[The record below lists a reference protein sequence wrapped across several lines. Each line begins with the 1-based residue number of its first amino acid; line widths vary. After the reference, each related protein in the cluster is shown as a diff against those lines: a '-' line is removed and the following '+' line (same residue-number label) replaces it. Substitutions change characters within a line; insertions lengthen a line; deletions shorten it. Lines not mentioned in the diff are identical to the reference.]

1 MPDTELPDTEL
12 HSPARKRAPSFLT
25 PLLFQIVVMVGVA
38 LLVYPQA
45 ADWFAGFGQR
55 ATIAAYVQSVNDMP
69 SPDRTSALQAARQY
83 NGTIPAGRLR
93 DPFTSDGSDDTK
105 TAGFKDYAKLL
116 NPNGDGIMGT
126 LIYPNANIDLPIYHG
141 TDDAV
146 MVHGIG
152 HLYGSSLPV
161 GGPSTHAVLTSHS
174 GLIDAK
180 LFTNLVGAAS
190 IGDIFHISVL
200 GEDLYYQVDDIE
212 TVLPAQT
219 DSLSITPGKDYVTL
233 VTCTPIGVNSHR
245 LLVRGVRIPPP
256 VQPAVDSGP
265 EVLAGQPTSAGFP
278 WWALWLTAALAGT
291 SYLYVPLRRRG
302 RKEHTS

>member
-1 MPDTELPDTEL
+1 MTSTELE
-12 HSPARKRAPSFLT
+12 SSARKRAPSFLT
-25 PLLFQIVVMVGVA
+25 PLLFQVVVMVGVC

-45 ADWFAGFGQR
+45 ADWFAGFAHR
-55 ATIAAYVQSVNDMP
+55 ATIAAYVQSVQAMP
-69 SPDRTSALQAARQY
+69 SPDRTAAVQAAREY
-83 NGTIPAGRLR
+83 NSTIPAGRLR
-93 DPFTSDGSDDTK
+93 DPFTSDGRDDTK
-105 TAGFKDYAKLL
+105 TAGFQDYSNLL

-126 LIYPNANIDLPIYHG
+126 LIYPHANIDLPIYHG
-141 TDDAV
+141 TDDSV
-146 MVHGIG
+146 MAHGIG

-180 LFTNLVGAAS
+180 LFTNLVGAAELGDVFHLS
-190 IGDIFHISVL
+190 IL

-219 DSLSITPGKDYVTL
+219 ESLSITPGKDYVTL

-245 LLVRGVRIPPP
+245 LLVRGVRVAPPTASAAATGP
-256 VQPAVDSGP
+256 VA
-265 EVLAGQPTSAGFP
+265 LTAQPTSAGFP

-291 SYLYVPLRRRG
+291 SCLYVPLRRRAG